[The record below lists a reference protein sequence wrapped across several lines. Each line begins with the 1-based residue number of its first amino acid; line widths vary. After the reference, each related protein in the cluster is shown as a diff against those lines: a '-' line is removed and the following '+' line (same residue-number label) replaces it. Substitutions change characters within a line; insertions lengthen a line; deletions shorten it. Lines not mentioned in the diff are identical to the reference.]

1 MMPATKVRI
10 EGEGGTWHA
19 VRWTLHNMVTTLE
32 LTREVHASSDAASI
46 PATPGRPIAE
56 PDQPHGPTKLLLFDL
71 PIGDEPLDRPRLYAA
86 AAGSEAGWRRA
97 ATLLSTDGGVTWSE
111 QAPITAAATMGSIAN
126 ALAPA
131 NSTLIDLRHSLEV
144 ELLSEAMW
152 LESRSDAA
160 LVAGANL
167 AVVGDE
173 LIQFGVV
180 EPLGARKFRLSRLL
194 RGRRGT
200 ERLESEHQPG
210 APFILVER
218 EKLDAIDFG
227 RGLEGAEAMLLAQS
241 VGDDDEGVL
250 AAQTIHGRSLRP
262 PSPVHFRASRQAD
275 GAVAF
280 SWTRRS
286 RTGWSWL
293 SGSDAPLGEEQELYR
308 LALSGGTGPRVVEV
322 ASPFFL
328 YPAAQQAEDGLVG
341 LIAAELCQ
349 VGTYGRSGSS
359 KLIIS

>member
-1 MMPATKVRI
+1 LKA
-10 EGEGGTWHA
+10 EA
-19 VRWTLHNMVTTLE
+19 TLH
-32 LTREVHASSDAASI
+32 
-46 PATPGRPIAE
+46 
-56 PDQPHGPTKLLLFDL
+56 
-71 PIGDEPLDRPRLYAA
+71 
-86 AAGSEAGWRRA
+86 
-97 ATLLSTDGGVTWSE
+97 WSPE
-111 QAPITAAATMGSIAN
+111 
-126 ALAPA
+126 
-131 NSTLIDLRHSLEV
+131 R
-144 ELLSEAMW
+144 
-152 LESRSDAA
+152 
-160 LVAGANL
+160 NL

-180 EPLGARKFRLSRLL
+180 EPLGARTFRLSRLL

-218 EKLDAIDFG
+218 EKLNAIDFG

-262 PSPVHFRASRQAD
+262 PSPVHFQGTPASD

-286 RTGWSWL
+286 RNRLELAQRQRCSAWRGCRSCTAGTLRGHWS
-293 SGSDAPLGEEQELYR
+293 
-308 LALSGGTGPRVVEV
+308 SGGGSRIAILPLPSR
-322 ASPFFL
+322 
-328 YPAAQQAEDGLVG
+328 AAAEDGGGGTHRCRAV
-341 LIAAELCQ
+341 Q

-359 KLIIS
+359 KLIKS